1 MSAVVKAKHSGN
13 SSEELTWRAVVTD
26 VRMKQLREERRK
38 EQQAVLSAWHFQA
51 LETGS
56 SWVASRNPGEDSVVE
71 TSEQVRANGQA
82 REEQQFPTV
91 PNFVCVGSA
100 ELSQLGRGL
109 PLASDESQGFWDI
122 LKYAGQPFHT
132 LVPNVW
138 K

>member
-1 MSAVVKAKHSGN
+1 M
-13 SSEELTWRAVVTD
+13 VTD
-26 VRMKQLREERRK
+26 VGMKQLREERRK
-38 EQQAVLSAWHFQA
+38 EQQAFLSERMAFARLWRQEA
-51 LETGS
+51 AGWL
-56 SWVASRNPGEDSVVE
+56 PGTQEKTVE
-71 TSEQVRANGQA
+71 TPEQVRANEQA

-109 PLASDESQGFWDI
+109 SLASDESQGFWDI
-122 LKYAGQPFHT
+122 LKYTGQPFHT